1 MKFRSSYETEYTPET
16 GFANGYKLVNGVF
29 LHGKVE
35 AHFGNHD
42 GTVIA
47 PEDIEPFKVLM
58 NGGKGINGLKVEVE
72 GYPGETLLYAWPS
85 TMGVPL
91 IVNPGF
97 EMLRFCGMI
106 VDKDDARGVKYAK
119 KCFADKRQIF

>member
-1 MKFRSSYETEYTPET
+1 
-16 GFANGYKLVNGVF
+16 
-29 LHGKVE
+29 
-35 AHFGNHD
+35 
-42 GTVIA
+42 VIA

-72 GYPGETLLYAWPS
+72 GYPGDTLLYAWPS

-106 VDKDDARGVKYAK
+106 GDKDDARGVKYAK
-119 KCFADKRQIF
+119 KCFAGKRQIF